1 MQKRSRFIEY
11 ECEKFSHS
19 IQFVPTC
26 VNKDVF
32 SEVYFM
38 RKERY
43 PLFPL
48 SAHLLPEGRMA
59 LRIFEPRYTRMVKEA
74 CAENKG
80 FVMCM
85 LDANG
90 DKETNKHIHKI
101 GTMAHVVDFDMLDD
115 GLLGIKVSGSYL
127 VEVSRIETEQDGL
140 RTGHCR
146 TIEQWDCALAPQQ
159 LAPMDERLK
168 EIFSDYEE
176 LASLYDA
183 PKFECPNWV
192 LNRWLELLPVDGAQK
207 QHFLEQKECTG
218 LLHYLSALIA

>member
-1 MQKRSRFIEY
+1 MSEDRF
-11 ECEKFSHS
+11 
-19 IQFVPTC
+19 
-26 VNKDVF
+26 
-32 SEVYFM
+32 
-38 RKERY
+38 

-59 LRIFEPRYTRMVKEA
+59 LRIFEPRYLRMVKEA

-85 LDANG
+85 LNASG
-90 DKETNKHIHKI
+90 NKDLNEHIHKI

-115 GLLGIKVSGSYL
+115 GLLGIKVAGSKL
-127 VEVSRIETEQDGL
+127 VEVSDIQTEKDGL
-140 RTGHCR
+140 RIGTCKPMS
-146 TIEQWDCALAPQQ
+146 QWDCTLAPQQ
-159 LAPMDERLK
+159 LAPMDERLE

-183 PKFECPNWV
+183 PKFDCPNWV

-207 QHFLEQKECTG
+207 QHFMAQKECTG

>member
-1 MQKRSRFIEY
+1 MY
-11 ECEKFSHS
+11 
-19 IQFVPTC
+19 VL
-26 VNKDVF
+26 
-32 SEVYFM
+32 SEVNFM
-38 RKERY
+38 SEERV

-59 LRIFEPRYTRMVKEA
+59 LRIFEPRYLRMVKEA

-85 LDANG
+85 LNANG
-90 DKETNKHIHKI
+90 DKDKNEHIHRI
-101 GTMAHVVDFDMLDD
+101 GTMASVVDFDMLDD
-115 GLLGIKVSGSYL
+115 GLLGIKVAGSHL
-127 VEVSRIETEQDGL
+127 VEVTDIKTEKDGL
-140 RTGHCR
+140 RTGSCQS
-146 TIEQWDCALAPQQ
+146 IAQWDCALAPQQ

-176 LASLYDA
+176 LALLYDA
-183 PKFECPNWV
+183 PKFDCPNWV

-207 QHFLEQKECTG
+207 QHFLAQKECTG